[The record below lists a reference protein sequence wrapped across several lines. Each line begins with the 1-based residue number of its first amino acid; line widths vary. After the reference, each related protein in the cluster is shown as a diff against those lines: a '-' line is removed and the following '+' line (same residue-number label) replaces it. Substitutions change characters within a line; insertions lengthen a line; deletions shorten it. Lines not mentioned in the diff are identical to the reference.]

1 MKAKRFITL
10 LVLMLSITGA
20 IWAAR
25 TAPTLPTAQTLQSGK
40 TYYLYN
46 IDSQLF
52 LHRYSTYG
60 VNLDA
65 VGSAITFTSRSD
77 KGAGAYI
84 LQFADDYYLHLW
96 NSDKNADSYED
107 NNSYQLI
114 SGNSSAYRIQKSSYA
129 SGYDAS
135 HYFGHDVTSSD
146 ASSLRSDLASGN
158 ITWRLINADAGA
170 LYCARVQLYNAMASA
185 EEHNIYVADYE
196 SLYNT
201 STDAAAIA
209 AAATELTKSIELST
223 NITSPDWSDYQIR
236 LAYEGANPWNVS
248 GSNIYATR
256 RDVIENNV
264 YTLKATVT
272 VDVPSTF
279 VYECDGG
286 FNGSAVVYVDG
297 VETEAISRYMLN
309 YGGFNKRY
317 FEELTPGTHTI
328 TWVYTAENND
338 NWPSSFYL
346 RNMGVEKTPTITVSL
361 PEPGSLV
368 TEVRHQLD
376 RMEDVRKII
385 INGAMN
391 DTDWASIL
399 TMTSLFTIDL
409 SGATFTTV
417 PQGALSKD
425 QHSSQLSFLHEVKLP
440 NMVQTISN
448 NAFKGTAL
456 ESITIPST
464 VQTIGEEAFRNT
476 RLRSLTLPTTM
487 SSIGSHAFRNIP
499 CLATTNFP
507 TNLTRIP
514 TSCFEDCSVLQ
525 GFELSEN
532 VDTIGNGAFRYCYAF
547 ETDIPLTISR
557 FEDHAFGDSGIRQVE
572 FAENADIL
580 YNCFE
585 NCDNLRSIIFP
596 TTFSNVN
603 WYLHNIVINCDNLTD
618 ITFRS
623 GTVIMGDYYR
633 YFLNGMTKSAITLH
647 VPNHLVSG
655 YMSDA
660 YWYECQVEGFST
672 ASIPEFV
679 ITQPLK
685 LGMSSRFDGAP
696 SLTFKEDATFEIS
709 GDNSQTINNLYTET
723 RFRGWEDIEKS
734 TLVMSTCNNINIQ
747 GDYIYGY
754 YLADANRWYFLSLPF
769 DTKVGDLQLVE
780 GGSYAIRYYDGAER
794 ATRGATGSS
803 WKNYA
808 ANDIIP
814 AGTGFIIQVSKRGYV
829 NFKSQNNATKQY
841 ALKNMEFV
849 KPMAK
854 NTCESNAHKGW
865 NLVGNPFQCYYNLH
879 RLGFTAPITVWE
891 DNKYVAY
898 SPIDDDYAILPNEA
912 FFVQCPDDLDD
923 LTFPINGKQMTNVI
937 EQENA
942 ARGQL
947 TAVNPRKVMNI
958 ELSDGDNADKTRLVI
973 NSDASNGYEL
983 NRDAGKFL
991 SNGVPQLYTIDVEG
1005 NEYAINER
1013 PIADGKVLLGMV
1025 IPTDG
1030 DYTISMTRSDMTKV
1044 MLTDLLTNTTI
1055 NIAEQE
1061 YQFNATAGKL
1071 NSRFVIT
1078 FEEGNAATGI
1088 NGIESKTTESEVWYS
1103 IDGRKVS
1110 GNSVKKGIY
1119 IKDGKK
1125 VVVK

>member
-1 MKAKRFITL
+1 MKAKRLISL
-10 LVLMLSITGA
+10 LVLMLNITEA
-20 IWAAR
+20 VWAAR
-25 TAPTLPTAQTLQSGK
+25 TAPTLPAAQTLQSGR

-52 LHRYSTYG
+52 LHRRSSSD

-65 VGSAITFTSRSD
+65 DGSAVTFTSRSD
-77 KGAGAYI
+77 KGDGAYT
-84 LQFADDYYLHLW
+84 LQLADDYYLHLW
-96 NSDKNADSYED
+96 NSYKDANINED
-107 NNSYQLI
+107 NNSYQI
-114 SGNSSAYRIQKSSYA
+114 VSGNSSAYRIQKSSYA

-135 HYFGHDVTSSD
+135 HYFGHDVNDND

-170 LYCARVQLYNAMASA
+170 LYCARVKLYNALASA
-185 EEHNIYVADYE
+185 EEHNLYVADYDE
-196 SLYNT
+196 IYNT
-201 STDAAAIA
+201 STDAATIEA
-209 AAATELTKSIELST
+209 AAAALNRAIELST

-236 LAYEGANPWNVS
+236 LSCEGANPWSVS
-248 GSNIYATR
+248 GNRISADR
-256 RDVIENNV
+256 RDVVENNV
-264 YTLKATVT
+264 YTLKATVV
-272 VDVPSTF
+272 VDAPATF

-286 FNGSAVVYVDG
+286 FEGSAVVYVDG
-297 VETEAISRYMLN
+297 VETETINRYMLSRG
-309 YGGFNKRY
+309 YFNKRY

-328 TWVYTAENND
+328 TWVYTDEGNYYS
-338 NWPSSFYL
+338 PSGFTL

-376 RMEDVRKII
+376 RMEDVRKIV

-391 DTDWASIL
+391 ETDWASIL

-409 SGATFTTV
+409 RGATFTTV

-456 ESITIPST
+456 ESIVIPAT
-464 VQTIGEEAFRNT
+464 VKTLGEGVFQDT

-487 SSIGSHAFRNIP
+487 TSIGRDAFRNIP
-499 CLATTNFP
+499 CLATANFP

-514 TSCFEDCSVLQ
+514 TSCFENCFVLQ

-532 VDTIGNGAFRYCYAF
+532 VDTIGIGAFRYCYAF

-557 FEDHAFGDSGIRQVE
+557 FEDYAFSESGIREVE
-572 FAENADIL
+572 FAENADIR
-580 YNCFE
+580 YHCFD
-585 NCDNLRSIIFP
+585 NCDNLRSVIFP
-596 TTFSNVN
+596 TTFSKVDGDRR
-603 WYLHNIVINCDNLTD
+603 NIVVNCDNLTD

-623 GTVIMGDYYR
+623 GTVVMGWTYTN
-633 YFLNGMTKSAITLH
+633 FLDGMTKSAITLH

-679 ITQPLK
+679 ITQPLR
-685 LGMSSRFDGAP
+685 LGMSSRFDGTP
-696 SLTFKEDATFEIS
+696 SLTFKEDATFEIT
-709 GDNSQTINNLYTET
+709 GDNSQAINNFYTET
-723 RFRGWEDIEKS
+723 RFTGWEEIEKS
-734 TLVMSTCNNINIQ
+734 TLVMSTCNNVNIQ

-754 YLADANRWYFLSLPF
+754 YLADANRWYFLTLPF
-769 DTKVGDLQLVE
+769 DTKVSDLELVE

-794 ATRGATGSS
+794 ATRLATGYS

-829 NFKSQNNATKQY
+829 NFKAQNNATKQY
-841 ALKNMEFV
+841 ALKEMEFV

-854 NTCESNAHKGW
+854 NACESNAHKGW

-891 DNKYVAY
+891 EYKYVAY

-923 LTFPINGKQMTNVI
+923 LTFPINGKQMTDEI

-942 ARGQL
+942 ARAL
-947 TAVNPRKVMNI
+947 FPADNARKLMNI
-958 ELSDGDNADKTRLVI
+958 ELSNGENTDKTRLVI
-973 NSDASNGYEL
+973 NPDASLDYEL

-991 SNGVPQLYTIDVEG
+991 SNGVPQLYTLDTEG
-1005 NEYAINER
+1005 CEYAINER
-1013 PIADGKVLLGMV
+1013 PVADGKAILGMT
-1025 IPTDG
+1025 IPADG
-1030 DYTISMTRSDMTKV
+1030 VYTISMSRSDMSKV
-1044 MLTDLLTNTTI
+1044 MLTDLLTNMTI

-1061 YQFNATAGKL
+1061 YQFNAIAGKL
-1071 NSRFVIT
+1071 NSRFLIT
-1078 FEEGNAATGI
+1078 FEDGNAATGI
-1088 NGIESKTTESEVWYS
+1088 NGIETKTTESEAWYS

>member
-1 MKAKRFITL
+1 MPSVL
-10 LVLMLSITGA
+10 LSHS
-20 IWAAR
+20 
-25 TAPTLPTAQTLQSGK
+25 P
-40 TYYLYN
+40 
-46 IDSQLF
+46 
-52 LHRYSTYG
+52 
-60 VNLDA
+60 
-65 VGSAITFTSRSD
+65 
-77 KGAGAYI
+77 AGATREQVLYI

-96 NSDKNADSYED
+96 NSEKNADSYED
-107 NNSYQLI
+107 KNSYQI
-114 SGNSSAYRIQKSSYA
+114 VSGNSSAYRIQKSTYA
-129 SGYDAS
+129 SGYDAN

-158 ITWRLINADAGA
+158 ITWKLINADAGR
-170 LYCARVQLYNAMASA
+170 LYCARVQLYNVLASA

-201 STDAAAIA
+201 STDVAALEA
-209 AAATELTKSIELST
+209 AAATLTKSIELSN
-223 NITSPDWSDYQIR
+223 NITSPDWSDYRIR
-236 LAYEGANPWNVS
+236 LSYEGANPWNVS
-248 GSNIYATR
+248 GSSIYATR

-297 VETEAISRYMLN
+297 VETENISRYMLN
-309 YGGFNKRY
+309 RGGFNKRY

-328 TWVYTAENND
+328 TWVYTDVRNSQYPD
-338 NWPSSFYL
+338 GITL
-346 RNMGVEKTPTITVSL
+346 RNMGVEKTPTITVTL
-361 PEPGSLV
+361 AEPGSLV

-376 RMEDVRKII
+376 RMEDVRKIV

-399 TMTSLFTIDL
+399 TMTSLFTLDL

-425 QHSSQLSFLHEVKLP
+425 EHSSQLSFLHDIKLP

-448 NAFKGTAL
+448 RAFMGTAI
-456 ESITIPST
+456 ENISIPST
-464 VQTIGEEAFRNT
+464 VKTIGEEAFRNT

-514 TSCFEDCSVLQ
+514 TSCFEDCFVLQ

-532 VDTIGNGAFRYCYAF
+532 VEAVGNGAFRYCYAF
-547 ETDIPLTISR
+547 ETNIPLTISS
-557 FEDHAFGDSGIRQVE
+557 FEDYAFSESAIRTVE
-572 FAENADIL
+572 FAENANIRW
-580 YNCFE
+580 NCFD
-585 NCDNLRSIIFP
+585 NCDNLRSVIFP
-596 TTFSNVN
+596 TTFSKVN
-603 WYLHNIVINCDNLTD
+603 SEQRYIVASCDNLTD

-623 GTVIMGDYYR
+623 GTVIMGQYYNS
-633 YFLNGMTKSAITLH
+633 FLSGMTKSAITLH
-647 VPNHLVSG
+647 VPNHLVSA

-679 ITQPLK
+679 ITQPLR
-685 LGMSSRFDGAP
+685 LGMSSRFDGTP
-696 SLTFKEDATFEIS
+696 SLTFKEDATFEIT
-709 GDNSQTINNLYTET
+709 GDNSQSINNFYTET
-723 RFRGWEDIEKS
+723 KYWNEDINKS
-734 TLVMSTCNNINIQ
+734 TLMMSTCNNVTIQ

-754 YLADANRWYFLSLPF
+754 YLPDANRWYFLSLPF
-769 DTKVGDLQLVE
+769 DTKVGDIQLTE

-794 ATRGATGSS
+794 ATRSATGNS
-803 WKNYA
+803 WKNFA
-808 ANDIIP
+808 ASDIIP
-814 AGTGFIIQVSKRGYV
+814 AGTGFILQVSKRGYV
-829 NFKSQNNATKQY
+829 NFKAQNNATKQY

-854 NTCESNAHKGW
+854 NACESNAHKGW

-891 DNKYVAY
+891 SNKYVAY

-912 FFVQCPDDLDD
+912 FFVQCPDDLDN
-923 LTFPINGKQMTNVI
+923 LTFPINGKQMTKEI

-942 ARGQL
+942 ARAQF
-947 TAVNPRKVMNI
+947 TADNPRKVMNI
-958 ELSDGDNADKTRLVI
+958 ELSDGEDTDKTRLVI
-973 NSDASNGYEL
+973 NPVASNGYEL

-991 SNGVPQLYTIDVEG
+991 SNGVLQLYTLDVEG
-1005 NEYAINER
+1005 CEYAINER
-1013 PIADGKVLLGMV
+1013 PVADGKVALGMM

-1030 DYTISMTRSDMTKV
+1030 VYTISMTRSDMVKV
-1044 MLTDLLTNTTI
+1044 MLTDLETNITT
-1055 NIAEQE
+1055 NISEEE
-1061 YQFNATAGKL
+1061 YPFNATAGKL
-1071 NSRFVIT
+1071 DGRFLISFADGST
-1078 FEEGNAATGI
+1078 TTGI
-1088 NGIESKTTESEVWYS
+1088 DAIENTNAESEVWYS
-1103 IDGRKVS
+1103 IDGFKL
-1110 GNSVKKGIY
+1110 NAKPQNKGIY
-1119 IKDGKK
+1119 VKDGKK

>member
-1 MKAKRFITL
+1 MKAKRLISL
-10 LVLMLSITGA
+10 LVLMLNITGA
-20 IWAAR
+20 VWAAR
-25 TAPTLPTAQTLQSGK
+25 TAPTLPAAQTLQSGR

-52 LHRYSTYG
+52 LHRQSTYG

-114 SGNSSAYRIQKSSYA
+114 SGNSSAYRIQKSTYA
-129 SGYDAS
+129 SGYDANQ
-135 HYFGHDVTSSD
+135 YFGHDVND
-146 ASSLRSDLASGN
+146 NNASSLRSDLASGN

-170 LYCARVQLYNAMASA
+170 LYCARVQLYNALSSA
-185 EEHNIYVADYE
+185 DEHNLYVADYDE
-196 SLYNT
+196 IYNT
-201 STDAAAIA
+201 STDAATLEA
-209 AAATELTKSIELST
+209 AAAALTKSIELST
-223 NITSPDWSDYQIR
+223 NITSPDWSDYPIR
-236 LAYEGANPWNVS
+236 LACEGANPWRVS
-248 GSNIYATR
+248 GNEISVYR
-256 RDVIENNV
+256 RDVIENKV
-264 YTLKATVT
+264 YTLNATVK
-272 VDVPSTF
+272 VDAPATF

-286 FNGSAVVYVDG
+286 YEGSAVVYVDG
-297 VETEAISRYMLN
+297 VETETINRYMLN
-309 YGGFNKRY
+309 RGGFNKRY

-328 TWVYTAENND
+328 TWVYTDERD
-338 NWPSSFYL
+338 WYEPSGFRL
-346 RNMGVEKTPTITVSL
+346 HKMGVEKTPTITVNL

-385 INGAMN
+385 INGEMN
-391 DTDWASIL
+391 DADWASIL

-409 SGATFTTV
+409 SGATFTTI
-417 PQGALSKD
+417 PQGALSTYE
-425 QHSSQLSFLHEVKLP
+425 HSSQLSFLHEVKLP

-448 NAFKGTAL
+448 KAFNGTAL

-476 RLRSLTLPTTM
+476 RLRSLTLPATM
-487 SSIGSHAFRNIP
+487 KSIGGHAFRNIP

-514 TSCFEDCSVLQ
+514 WSCFENCFVLQ

-547 ETDIPLTISR
+547 DTDIPLTISR

-572 FAENADIL
+572 FAENAVIRNHCL
-580 YNCFE
+580 E
-585 NCDNLRSIIFP
+585 NCDNLRSVIFP
-596 TTFSNVN
+596 TTFSDVIQD
-603 WYLHNIVINCDNLTD
+603 YENIVINCDNLTD

-623 GTVIMGDYYR
+623 GTVVMGWSYTN
-633 YFLNGMTKSAITLH
+633 FLNGMTKSAITLH

-709 GDNSQTINNLYTET
+709 GDNAQTINNLYTET
-723 RFRGWEDIEKS
+723 KYRWDEGMDKS
-734 TLVMSTCNNINIQ
+734 TLVMSTCNNITIQ

-754 YLADANRWYFLSLPF
+754 YLYNANRWYFLSLPF
-769 DTKVGDLQLVE
+769 DTKVSDLQLVE

-829 NFKSQNNATKQY
+829 NFKAQNNATKQY
-841 ALKNMEFV
+841 ALKEMEFV
-849 KPMAK
+849 KPMEK
-854 NTCESNAHKGW
+854 NACESNAHKGW

-942 ARGQL
+942 ARAL
-947 TAVNPRKVMNI
+947 FPADNARKLMNI
-958 ELSDGDNADKTRLVI
+958 ELSNGENTDKTRLVI
-973 NSDASNGYEL
+973 NPSASLDYEL

-991 SNGVPQLYTIDVEG
+991 SNGVPQLYTLDTEG
-1005 NEYAINER
+1005 CEYAINER
-1013 PIADGKVLLGMV
+1013 PVADGKAILGMT
-1025 IPTDG
+1025 IPADG
-1030 DYTISMTRSDMTKV
+1030 VYTISMSRCDMSKV
-1044 MLTDLLTNTTI
+1044 MLTDLLTNMTI

-1061 YQFNATAGKL
+1061 YQFNAIAGKL

-1078 FEEGNAATGI
+1078 FEDGNAATGI
-1088 NGIESKTTESEVWYS
+1088 NGIETKTTESEVWYS

>member
-25 TAPTLPTAQTLQSGK
+25 TAPTLPAAQTLQSGK

-52 LHRYSTYG
+52 LHRQSTSE
-60 VNLDA
+60 VNLDLS
-65 VGSAITFTSRSD
+65 GSAVTFTSRSD
-77 KGAGAYI
+77 KGTGAYI
-84 LQFADDYYLHLW
+84 IQFSDDYYLHLW
-96 NSDKNADSYED
+96 NSYKDASSYED
-107 NNSYQLI
+107 NNSYQI
-114 SGNSSAYRIQKSSYA
+114 VSGNSSAYRIQKSSYA

-170 LYCARVQLYNAMASA
+170 LYCARVQLYNALALA
-185 EEHNIYVADYE
+185 EEHNIYIDDYE

-201 STDAAAIA
+201 STDAATIEA
-209 AAATELTKSIELST
+209 AAAALNRSIVLST
-223 NITSPDWSDYQIR
+223 NITSPDWSDYTIR
-236 LAYEGANPWNVS
+236 LYYEGANPWNVS
-248 GSNIYATR
+248 GSSIYATR

-264 YTLKATVT
+264 YTLKATVS
-272 VDVPSTF
+272 VDAPATF

-286 FNGSAVVYVDG
+286 FKGSAVVYVDG
-297 VETEAISRYMLN
+297 VETETISRYMLDR
-309 YGGFNKRY
+309 GGFNKRY

-328 TWVYTAENND
+328 TWVFTDEND
-338 NWPSSFYL
+338 SQYPSGFTL

-376 RMEDVRKII
+376 RMEDVRKIV

-391 DTDWASIL
+391 ETDWASIL

-417 PQGALSKD
+417 PQSALSKD
-425 QHSSQLSFLHEVKLP
+425 EHSSQLSFLHEVKLP

-456 ESITIPST
+456 ESITIPAT
-464 VQTIGEEAFRNT
+464 VKTIGEEAFRNT
-476 RLRSLTLPTTM
+476 RLRSLSLPTTM
-487 SSIGSHAFRNIP
+487 KSIGSHAFRNIP

-514 TSCFEDCSVLQ
+514 TSCFEDCFVLQ

-547 ETDIPLTISR
+547 DTDIPLTISR
-557 FEDHAFGDSGIRQVE
+557 FEDYAFSESGIREVE
-572 FAENADIL
+572 FAENADIIHH
-580 YNCFE
+580 CFY
-585 NCDNLRSIIFP
+585 NCDNLRSVIFP
-596 TTFSNVN
+596 TTFSKVN
-603 WYLHNIVINCDNLTD
+603 YDRRYIVNNCDNLTD

-623 GTVIMGDYYR
+623 GTVIMGGYYNS
-633 YFLNGMTKSAITLH
+633 FLDGMTKSAITLH

-679 ITQPLK
+679 ITQPLR

-696 SLTFKEDATFEIS
+696 SLTFKEDASFEIT
-709 GDNSQTINNLYTET
+709 GDNSQAINNFYTET
-723 RFRGWEDIEKS
+723 RYSWSENIEKS
-734 TLVMSTCNNINIQ
+734 TLMMSTCNNVNIQ

-754 YLADANRWYFLSLPF
+754 YLADANRWYFLTLPF
-769 DTKVGDLQLVE
+769 DTKVSDLQLVE

-794 ATRGATGSS
+794 ATRLGTGYS

-808 ANDIIP
+808 ADDIIP
-814 AGTGFIIQVSKRGYV
+814 AGTGFIIQVSKAGYV
-829 NFKSQNNATKQY
+829 NFKAQNNATKQY

-849 KPMAK
+849 KPMVK
-854 NTCESNAHKGW
+854 NACESNAHKGW

-891 DNKYVAY
+891 NNKYVAY

-912 FFVQCPDDLDD
+912 FFVQCPDDLDN
-923 LTFPINGKQMTNVI
+923 LTFPINGKQMTDEI

-942 ARGQL
+942 ARAL
-947 TAVNPRKVMNI
+947 FPADNARKLMNI
-958 ELSDGDNADKTRLVI
+958 ELSNGENTDKTRLVI
-973 NSDASNGYEL
+973 NPSASLDYEL

-991 SNGVPQLYTIDVEG
+991 SNGVPQLYTLDAEG
-1005 NEYAINER
+1005 CEYAINER
-1013 PIADGKVLLGMV
+1013 PVADGKAILGMT
-1025 IPTDG
+1025 IPADG
-1030 DYTISMTRSDMTKV
+1030 VYTISMSRSDMSKV
-1044 MLTDLLTNTTI
+1044 MLTDLLTNMTI

-1061 YQFNATAGKL
+1061 YQFNAAAGKL
-1071 NSRFVIT
+1071 NSRFLIT
-1078 FEEGNAATGI
+1078 FEDGNAATGI

>member
-10 LVLMLSITGA
+10 LVMMLSITGA

-25 TAPTLPTAQTLQSGK
+25 TAPTLPAAQTLQSGR

-52 LHRYSTYG
+52 LHRKSTSE
-60 VNLDA
+60 VNLDLS
-65 VGSAITFTSRSD
+65 GSAVTFTSRSD
-77 KGAGAYI
+77 KGTGAYI
-84 LQFADDYYLHLW
+84 IQFSDDYYLHLW
-96 NSDKNADSYED
+96 NSYKDANINED
-107 NNSYQLI
+107 NNSYQI
-114 SGNSSAYRIQKSSYA
+114 VSGNSSAYRIQKSSYA

-158 ITWRLINADAGA
+158 ITWRLLDADAGA
-170 LYCARVQLYNAMASA
+170 LYSARLQLYNAMALA
-185 EEHNIYVADYE
+185 EEHNIYIDDYE

-201 STDAAAIA
+201 STDAATIEA
-209 AAATELTKSIELST
+209 AAAALNRSIELST

-236 LAYEGANPWNVS
+236 LSYEGANPWRVS
-248 GSNIYATR
+248 GNEISVYR
-256 RDVIENNV
+256 RDVIENKV
-264 YTLKATVT
+264 YTLNATVK
-272 VDVPSTF
+272 VDAPATF
-279 VYECDGG
+279 VYECGG
-286 FNGSAVVYVDG
+286 GRDGSAVVYVDG
-297 VETEAISRYMLN
+297 VETETINRYMLN
-309 YGGFNKRY
+309 RGGFNKRY

-328 TWVYTAENND
+328 TWVFTDEND
-338 NWPSSFYL
+338 SQYPSGFTL

-376 RMEDVRKII
+376 RMEDVRKIV

-391 DTDWASIL
+391 ETDWASIL

-417 PQGALSKD
+417 PQSALSKD
-425 QHSSQLSFLHEVKLP
+425 EHSSQLSFLHEVKLP

-448 NAFKGTAL
+448 KAFKGTAL
-456 ESITIPST
+456 ESIVIPAT
-464 VQTIGEEAFRNT
+464 VKTIGEEAFRNT
-476 RLRSLTLPTTM
+476 RLRSLSLPTTM
-487 SSIGSHAFRNIP
+487 KSIGSHAFRNIP

-514 TSCFEDCSVLQ
+514 TSCFEDCNVLQ
-525 GFELSEN
+525 GFEFSEN

-547 ETDIPLTISR
+547 ETEIPLTISR
-557 FEDHAFGDSGIRQVE
+557 FEDYAFSESGIRVVE
-572 FAENADIL
+572 FAENADIR
-580 YNCFE
+580 YNCFD
-585 NCDNLRSIIFP
+585 NCDNLRSVIFP
-596 TTFSNVN
+596 TTYSNVI
-603 WYLHNIVINCDNLTD
+603 WERKEIVVGCDNLTD

-623 GTVIMGDYYR
+623 GTVIMGER
-633 YFLNGMTKSAITLH
+633 YTDFLNGMTKSAITLH

-655 YMSDA
+655 YMSDP

-679 ITQPLK
+679 ITQPLR

-734 TLVMSTCNNINIQ
+734 TLVMSTCNNVNIQ

-754 YLADANRWYFLSLPF
+754 YLYDANRWYFLTLPF
-769 DTKVGDLQLVE
+769 DTKVSDLELVE

-794 ATRGATGSS
+794 ATRLATGYS
-803 WKNYA
+803 WKNFEA
-808 ANDIIP
+808 DDIIP

-829 NFKSQNNATKQY
+829 NFKAQNNATKQY

-849 KPMAK
+849 KPMEK
-854 NTCESNAHKGW
+854 NACESNAHKGW

-891 DNKYVAY
+891 NNKYVAY

-923 LTFPINGKQMTNVI
+923 LTFPINGKQMTDEI

-942 ARGQL
+942 ARAL
-947 TAVNPRKVMNI
+947 FPADNARKLMNI
-958 ELSDGDNADKTRLVI
+958 ELSNGENTDKTRLVI
-973 NSDASNGYEL
+973 NPDASLDYEL

-991 SNGVPQLYTIDVEG
+991 SNGVPQLYTLDAEG
-1005 NEYAINER
+1005 CEYAINER
-1013 PIADGKVLLGMV
+1013 PVADGKAILGMT
-1025 IPTDG
+1025 IPADG
-1030 DYTISMTRSDMTKV
+1030 VYAISMSRSDMSKV
-1044 MLTDLLTNTTI
+1044 MLTDLLTNMTI

-1061 YQFNATAGKL
+1061 YQFNAIAGKL

-1078 FEEGNAATGI
+1078 FEDGNAATGI

>member
-25 TAPTLPTAQTLQSGK
+25 TAPTLPAAQTLQSGK

-52 LHRYSTYG
+52 LHRYSTSG
-60 VNLDA
+60 INLDA
-65 VGSAITFTSRSD
+65 AGSAITFTSRSD

-96 NSDKNADSYED
+96 NSDKDASSYED
-107 NNSYQLI
+107 NNSYQI
-114 SGNSSAYRIQKSSYA
+114 VSGNSSAYRIQKSSYA
-129 SGYDAS
+129 SGYDAN

-158 ITWRLINADAGA
+158 ITWRLLDADAGA
-170 LYCARVQLYNAMASA
+170 LYSARLQLYNAMALA
-185 EEHNIYVADYE
+185 EEHNIYIDDYE

-201 STDAAAIA
+201 STDAATLEA
-209 AAATELTKSIELST
+209 AAAALTKSIELST

-236 LAYEGANPWNVS
+236 LSYEGANPWYVS
-248 GSNIYATR
+248 GNTTGVDR
-256 RDVIENNV
+256 RDVIENKV
-264 YTLKATVT
+264 YTLNATVK
-272 VDVPSTF
+272 VDAPATF

-286 FNGSAVVYVDG
+286 YEGSAVVYVDG
-297 VETEAISRYMLN
+297 VETETINRYMLN
-309 YGGFNKRY
+309 RGGFNKRY

-328 TWVYTAENND
+328 TWVYTDERD
-338 NWPSSFYL
+338 WYEPSGFRL

-385 INGAMN
+385 INGEMN
-391 DTDWASIL
+391 DADWASIL

-409 SGATFTTV
+409 SGATFTTI

-487 SSIGSHAFRNIP
+487 KSIGGHAFRNIP

-514 TSCFEDCSVLQ
+514 WSCFENCFVLQ

-547 ETDIPLTISR
+547 DTDIPLTISR

-572 FAENADIL
+572 FAENAVIRNHCL
-580 YNCFE
+580 E
-585 NCDNLRSIIFP
+585 NCDNLRSVIFP
-596 TTFSNVN
+596 TTFSDVIQD
-603 WYLHNIVINCDNLTD
+603 YENIVINCDNLTD

-633 YFLNGMTKSAITLH
+633 NFLNGMTKSAITLH

-709 GDNSQTINNLYTET
+709 GDNAQTINNLYTET
-723 RFRGWEDIEKS
+723 KYRWGEGMDKS
-734 TLVMSTCNNINIQ
+734 TLVMSTCNNITIQ

-754 YLADANRWYFLSLPF
+754 YLYNANRWYFLSLPF
-769 DTKVGDLQLVE
+769 DTKVSDLQLVE

-794 ATRGATGSS
+794 ATRLGTGYS

-808 ANDIIP
+808 ADDIIP

-829 NFKSQNNATKQY
+829 NFKAQNNATKQY

-849 KPMAK
+849 KPMEK
-854 NTCESNAHKGW
+854 NACESNAHKGW

-912 FFVQCPDDLDD
+912 FFVQCPDDLDN
-923 LTFPINGKQMTNVI
+923 LTFPINGKQMTDEI

-942 ARGQL
+942 ARAL
-947 TAVNPRKVMNI
+947 FPADNARKLMNI
-958 ELSDGDNADKTRLVI
+958 ELSNGENTDKTRLVI
-973 NSDASNGYEL
+973 NPDASLDYEL

-991 SNGVPQLYTIDVEG
+991 SNGVPQLYTLDIEG

-1013 PIADGKVLLGMV
+1013 PVADGKAILGMT
-1025 IPTDG
+1025 IPADG
-1030 DYTISMTRSDMTKV
+1030 DYTISMSRSDMSKV
-1044 MLTDLLTNTTI
+1044 MLTDLLTNMTI

-1061 YQFNATAGKL
+1061 YQFNAAAGKL

-1088 NGIESKTTESEVWYS
+1088 NGIETKTTESEVWYS

>member
-1 MKAKRFITL
+1 MKAKRLFTL
-10 LVLMLSITGA
+10 LVLMLSITEA
-20 IWAAR
+20 IWATR
-25 TAPTLPTAQTLQSGK
+25 TAPTLPAAQTLQSGG

-52 LHRYSTYG
+52 LHRQSISD

-65 VGSAITFTSRSD
+65 DGSAVTFTSRSD
-77 KGAGAYI
+77 KGDGAYT
-84 LQFADDYYLHLW
+84 LQFSDNYYLYLW
-96 NSDKNADSYED
+96 YSYDGVTSYED
-107 NNSYQLI
+107 NSSYQLV
-114 SGNSSAYRIQKSSYA
+114 SGTSSAYRIQKSTYA
-129 SGYDAS
+129 LGYDANQ
-135 HYFGHDVTSSD
+135 YYGHDVNDND
-146 ASSLRSDLASGN
+146 ASSLRPDLASGN

-170 LYCARVQLYNAMASA
+170 LYCARVKLYNALASA
-185 EEHNIYVADYE
+185 EEHNLYVADYDE
-196 SLYNT
+196 IYNT
-201 STDAAAIA
+201 STDAATIEA
-209 AAATELTKSIELST
+209 AAAALNRSIELST
-223 NITSPDWSDYQIR
+223 NITSPDWSDYPIR
-236 LAYEGANPWNVS
+236 LAYEGANPWSVWGNS
-248 GSNIYATR
+248 ISAAR
-256 RDVIENNV
+256 RDVVENNV

-272 VDVPSTF
+272 VDAPATF

-286 FNGSAVVYVDG
+286 FKGSAIVYVDG
-297 VETEAISRYMLN
+297 VETESISRYMLSR
-309 YGGFNKRY
+309 GGFNKRY
-317 FEELTPGTHTI
+317 FEELTSGTHTI
-328 TWVYTAENND
+328 TWVYTAENDSQYPDGFNL
-338 NWPSSFYL
+338 Y
-346 RNMGVEKTPTITVSL
+346 NMGVEKTPTITVSL

-376 RMEDVRKII
+376 RMEDVRKIV

-391 DTDWASIL
+391 ETDWASIL
-399 TMTSLFTIDL
+399 TMTSLFTLDL
-409 SGATFTTV
+409 RGATFTTV

-440 NMVQTISN
+440 DMVQTISN

-456 ESITIPST
+456 ESIVIPAT
-464 VQTIGEEAFRNT
+464 VKTIGEEAFYNT
-476 RLRSLTLPTTM
+476 RLRSLTLPTAMT
-487 SSIGSHAFRNIP
+487 SIGSHAFRNIP
-499 CLATTNFP
+499 CLATANFP

-514 TSCFEDCSVLQ
+514 TSCFENCFVLQ

-557 FEDHAFGDSGIRQVE
+557 FEEYAFNESGIREVE

-580 YNCFE
+580 NGCFG
-585 NCDNLRSIIFP
+585 NCDNLRSVIFP
-596 TTFSNVN
+596 TTFSKVD
-603 WYLHNIVINCDNLTD
+603 YDRRYIVSDCDNLTD

-623 GTVIMGDYYR
+623 GTVIMGSYYNS
-633 YFLNGMTKSAITLH
+633 FLNGMTKSAITLH
-647 VPNHLVSG
+647 VPNHLISG

-679 ITQPLK
+679 ITQPLR

-696 SLTFKEDATFEIS
+696 SLTFKEDATFEIT
-709 GDNSQTINNLYTET
+709 GDNSQTINNFYTET
-723 RFRGWEDIEKS
+723 RFRGWEEIEKS
-734 TLVMSTCNNINIQ
+734 TLVMSTCNNVNIQ

-754 YLADANRWYFLSLPF
+754 YLADANRWYFLTLPF
-769 DTKVGDLQLVE
+769 DTKVSDLQLVE

-794 ATRGATGSS
+794 ATRLATGYS
-803 WKNYA
+803 WKNFEA
-808 ANDIIP
+808 DDIIP

-829 NFKSQNNATKQY
+829 NFKAQNNATKQY
-841 ALKNMEFV
+841 ALKEMEFV

-854 NTCESNAHKGW
+854 NACESNAHKGW

-891 DNKYVAY
+891 NNHYVAY

-912 FFVQCPDDLDD
+912 FFVQCPDDLDN
-923 LTFPINGKQMTNVI
+923 LTFPINGKQMTDEI

-942 ARGQL
+942 SRVLFPA
-947 TAVNPRKVMNI
+947 ANPRKLMNI
-958 ELSDGDNADKTRLVI
+958 ELSNGENTDKTRLVI
-973 NSDASNGYEL
+973 NPDASLDYEL

-991 SNGVPQLYTIDVEG
+991 SNGVPQLYTLDAEG
-1005 NEYAINER
+1005 CEYAINER
-1013 PIADGKVLLGMV
+1013 PVADGKAILGMT
-1025 IPTDG
+1025 IPADG
-1030 DYTISMTRSDMTKV
+1030 IYTISMSRSDIAKV
-1044 MLTDLLTNTTI
+1044 MLTDLQTNTTT

-1088 NGIESKTTESEVWYS
+1088 NAIDSKSDETEVWYS
-1103 IDGRKVS
+1103 LDGRKVNGHS
-1110 GNSVKKGIY
+1110 ANKGVY

-1125 VVVK
+1125 VLVK

>member
-1 MKAKRFITL
+1 MKAKRLISL

-20 IWAAR
+20 VWAAR
-25 TAPTLPTAQTLQSGK
+25 TAPTLPAAQTLQSGR

-52 LHRYSTYG
+52 LHRRSTSG

-65 VGSAITFTSRSD
+65 DGSAVTFTSRSD
-77 KGAGAYI
+77 KGTGAYT

-96 NSDKNADSYED
+96 YGDKDASSYED
-107 NNSYQLI
+107 NNSYQLV
-114 SGNSSAYRIQKSSYA
+114 SGTSSAYRIQKSTYA
-129 SGYDAS
+129 SGYDANQ
-135 HYFGHDVTSSD
+135 YFGHDVNDND

-158 ITWRLINADAGA
+158 ITWRLINADAGD
-170 LYCARVQLYNAMASA
+170 LYFARVKLYNALASA
-185 EEHNIYVADYE
+185 EEHNIYIADYE
-196 SLYNT
+196 AFYNT
-201 STDAAAIA
+201 SDDAAAIEA
-209 AAATELTKSIELST
+209 AAAELTKSIELST
-223 NITSPDWSDYQIR
+223 NITSPDWSDYPIR
-236 LAYEGANPWNVS
+236 LAYEGTNPWRVS
-248 GSNIYATR
+248 GNSIYVYA
-256 RDVIENNV
+256 RDVVENNV

-272 VDVPSTF
+272 VDAPATF

-286 FNGSAVVYVDG
+286 FKGSAVVYVDG
-297 VETEAISRYMLN
+297 VETETISRYMLN
-309 YGGFNKRY
+309 YSSFNKRY

-328 TWVYTAENND
+328 TWVYTDEKNE
-338 NWPSSFYL
+338 NWPSDFNL
-346 RNMGVEKTPTITVSL
+346 RNMGVEKTPTITVTL

-376 RMEDVRKII
+376 RMEDVRKIV

-417 PQGALSKD
+417 PQSALSKD
-425 QHSSQLSFLHEVKLP
+425 EHSSQLSFLHEVKLP

-448 NAFKGTAL
+448 KAFKGTAL
-456 ESITIPST
+456 ESITIPAT
-464 VQTIGEEAFRNT
+464 VKTIGEEAFRNT
-476 RLRSLTLPTTM
+476 RLRSLSLPTTM
-487 SSIGSHAFRNIP
+487 KSIGSHAFRNIP

-514 TSCFEDCSVLQ
+514 TSCFEDCNVLQ
-525 GFELSEN
+525 GFEFSEN

-547 ETDIPLTISR
+547 DTDIPLTISR
-557 FEDHAFGDSGIRQVE
+557 FEDYAFSESGIREVE
-572 FAENADIL
+572 FAENADIR
-580 YNCFE
+580 YSCFDD
-585 NCDNLRSIIFP
+585 CDNLRSVIFP
-596 TTFSNVN
+596 TTYSKVDFDRR
-603 WYLHNIVINCDNLTD
+603 NIVIYCDNLTD

-623 GTVIMGDYYR
+623 GTVIMGDNYR
-633 YFLNGMTKSAITLH
+633 YFLDGMTKSAITLH

-655 YMSDA
+655 YMSDP

-696 SLTFKEDATFEIS
+696 SLTFKEDATFEIT
-709 GDNSQTINNLYTET
+709 GDNSQPINNFYTET
-723 RFRGWEDIEKS
+723 RFKGYEDIDKS
-734 TLVMSTCNNINIQ
+734 TLVMSTCNNVNIQ

-754 YLADANRWYFLSLPF
+754 YLNDANRWYFLSLPF
-769 DTKVGDLQLVE
+769 DTKVGDLQLVD

-794 ATRGATGSS
+794 ATRLATGYS

-829 NFKSQNNATKQY
+829 NFKAQNNATKQY

-849 KPMAK
+849 KPMVK
-854 NTCESNAHKGW
+854 NACESNAHKGW

-891 DNKYVAY
+891 GYHYVAY

-923 LTFPINGKQMTNVI
+923 LTFPINGKQMTDEI

-942 ARGQL
+942 ARAL
-947 TAVNPRKVMNI
+947 FPADNARKLMNI
-958 ELSDGDNADKTRLVI
+958 ELSNGENTDKTRLVI
-973 NSDASNGYEL
+973 NPSASLDYEL

-991 SNGVPQLYTIDVEG
+991 SNGVPQLYTLDTEG
-1005 NEYAINER
+1005 CEYAINER
-1013 PIADGKVLLGMV
+1013 PVADGKAILGMT
-1025 IPTDG
+1025 IPADG
-1030 DYTISMTRSDMTKV
+1030 VYTISMTRSDITKV
-1044 MLTDLLTNTTI
+1044 MLTDLLTNMTI

-1061 YQFNATAGKL
+1061 YQFNAAAGKL

-1088 NGIESKTTESEVWYS
+1088 NGIETKTTESEVWYS